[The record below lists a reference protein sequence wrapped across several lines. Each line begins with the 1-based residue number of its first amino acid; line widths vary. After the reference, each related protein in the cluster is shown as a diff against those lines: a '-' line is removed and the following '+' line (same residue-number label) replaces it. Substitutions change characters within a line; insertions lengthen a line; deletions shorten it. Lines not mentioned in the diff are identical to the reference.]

1 MSIEFLN
8 KENVQLIWEIIL
20 DENIIQ
26 TNNSFEILQIRN
38 FFIEQIQIFFE
49 REKNNNLDLIS
60 LNKKFISLMI
70 KTFMIKNSKQN
81 NKPILTI
88 SNSTVERKMPI
99 TFEEIQN
106 DKKSKFEKD
115 YNSKLNDFQNAMTV
129 PIPDKP
135 NFQDNHNDQP
145 ISAMEE
151 LINQTLNER
160 NLQMEMINEKS
171 IQYENQAKKWI
182 NSQETSIRVEKMN
195 NLQTISTFEKNG
207 ANPLFSKVEQKIAPI
222 DQALLKIE
230 QPQIKYIK
238 IGEEV
243 EESIENNVIDLL
255 AKKQISWGNNEHKTL
270 NDIDFQ
276 TFERKI
282 ESKYLSSIET
292 LSQKIFSLDE
302 KINIILSYLQN
313 QQNSQ
318 NSQNKN
324 SYNDELR
331 EINIL

>member
-1 MSIEFLN
+1 M
-8 KENVQLIWEIIL
+8 
-20 DENIIQ
+20 
-26 TNNSFEILQIRN
+26 R
-38 FFIEQIQIFFE
+38 
-49 REKNNNLDLIS
+49 
-60 LNKKFISLMI
+60 
-70 KTFMIKNSKQN
+70 
-81 NKPILTI
+81 
-88 SNSTVERKMPI
+88 RKW
-99 TFEEIQN
+99 
-106 DKKSKFEKD
+106 
-115 YNSKLNDFQNAMTV
+115 
-129 PIPDKP
+129 
-135 NFQDNHNDQP
+135 
-145 ISAMEE
+145 
-151 LINQTLNER
+151 R
-160 NLQMEMINEKS
+160 
-171 IQYENQAKKWI
+171 
-182 NSQETSIRVEKMN
+182 
-195 NLQTISTFEKNG
+195 FEKNG